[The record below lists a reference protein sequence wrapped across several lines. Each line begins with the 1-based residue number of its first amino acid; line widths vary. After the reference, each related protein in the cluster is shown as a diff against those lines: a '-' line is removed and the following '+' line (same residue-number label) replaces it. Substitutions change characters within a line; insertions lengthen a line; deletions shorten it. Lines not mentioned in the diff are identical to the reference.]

1 MIKNLPIKK
10 LIFTVII
17 LLILPTNLLKIYKN
31 VKAQE
36 ISIGIATYLP
46 ISSEEE
52 VSEGDIISIQNNEYK
67 KSSREYDPNVIG
79 VVVDKPAVA
88 INFKEGQNLKA
99 VLDRGDAL
107 VKVSTKNGD
116 IEVGTLLTTSDIP
129 GVAVK
134 ALAPGFI
141 VGIAQEPYKGTDIG
155 KIAIT
160 IQPHY
165 SYSGNSTETGK
176 FKTSIADIFT
186 LSTLATY
193 QSPSEVIKYSLAGII
208 ILISFLVGFLTF
220 GRVAANGI
228 QAIGRN
234 PLASK
239 MIGIS
244 IILNVVVTVVII
256 LAGLALSY
264 FIISL

>member
-1 MIKNLPIKK
+1 MAPR
-10 LIFTVII
+10 
-17 LLILPTNLLKIYKN
+17 
-31 VKAQE
+31 AQE

-46 ISSEEE
+46 ISKEDGPVE
-52 VSEGDIISIQNNEYK
+52 EGDIITIQDNEYK
-67 KSSREYDPNVIG
+67 KSKREYDPNIVGI
-79 VVVDKPAVA
+79 VVDKPAVA
-88 INFKEGQNLKA
+88 INFREGNDLKA
-99 VLDRGDAL
+99 VLDRGDAII
-107 VKVSTKNGD
+107 KVSTKNGD
-116 IEVGTLLTTSDIP
+116 IETGDLLTTSDIP

-134 ALAPGFI
+134 SIAPGFV
-141 VGIAQEPYKGTDIG
+141 VGIAQESYKGDEIG
-155 KIAIT
+155 KIIAT

-176 FKTSIADIFT
+176 FKSSIADIFT

-208 ILISFLVGFLTF
+208 ILISFLIGFLTF

-239 MIGIS
+239 MIGLS
-244 IILNVVVTVVII
+244 IVLNVVVTVVII

>member
-1 MIKNLPIKK
+1 MAP
-10 LIFTVII
+10 
-17 LLILPTNLLKIYKN
+17 
-31 VKAQE
+31 KAQE

-46 ISSEEE
+46 ISKEDGPVE
-52 VSEGDIISIQNNEYK
+52 EGDIITIQDNEYK
-67 KSSREYDPNVIG
+67 KSKREYDPNIVGI
-79 VVVDKPAVA
+79 VVDKPAVA
-88 INFKEGQNLKA
+88 INFREGNDLKA
-99 VLDRGDAL
+99 VLDRGDAII
-107 VKVSTKNGD
+107 KVSTKNGD
-116 IEVGTLLTTSDIP
+116 IETGDLLTTSDIP

-134 ALAPGFI
+134 SIAPGFV
-141 VGIAQEPYKGTDIG
+141 VGIAQESYKGDEIG
-155 KIAIT
+155 KIIAT

-176 FKTSIADIFT
+176 FKSSIADIFT

-208 ILISFLVGFLTF
+208 ILISFLIGFLTF

-239 MIGIS
+239 MIGLS
-244 IILNVVVTVVII
+244 IVLNVVVTVVII